1 MITGNPVA
9 MDRRGNASY
18 INLET
23 ELSKNLSAVI
33 INDRH
38 LAEDKNLKKKK
49 EGKLNWPYP
58 NPIKL
63 LSRELQKD
71 IKGDYLN
78 AEVMRQGVALPI
90 YDIEPD
96 QNIESEIFPRELTDE
111 AKAKEVFTPPDHQ
124 QMRFG
129 DSNKQKG

>member
-1 MITGNPVA
+1 MITGNPFA

-38 LAEDKNLKKKK
+38 LAEDKNFSKKKK
-49 EGKLNWPYP
+49 GEKYLNSPYP

-71 IKGDYLN
+71 IKGEYLN
-78 AEVMRQGVALPI
+78 AEVMRQGIALPI
-90 YDIEPD
+90 SDI
-96 QNIESEIFPRELTDE
+96 
-111 AKAKEVFTPPDHQ
+111 
-124 QMRFG
+124 
-129 DSNKQKG
+129 

>member
-1 MITGNPVA
+1 MIDNERNLWFLTQTRSINEVMITGNPVA

-38 LAEDKNLKKKK
+38 LAEDKNLKKNKK
-49 EGKLNWPYP
+49 DNGKLNWPYP

-63 LSRELQKD
+63 MSREL
-71 IKGDYLN
+71 
-78 AEVMRQGVALPI
+78 
-90 YDIEPD
+90 
-96 QNIESEIFPRELTDE
+96 
-111 AKAKEVFTPPDHQ
+111 
-124 QMRFG
+124 
-129 DSNKQKG
+129 